1 MNRRDLR
8 RPCSPIPCNSLL
20 LARRA
25 EQCRHGQVV
34 RAPGGSD
41 LSPGAVLRI
50 FVRPPADEARAV
62 PEAVLLQ
69 LVVAHLADELRLD
82 RVPVELLAPRPAAL
96 ASRDSVAADRTGRP
110 QLRQLLLE
118 LAPHRRRKAGAVADE
133 VEPALSVVE
142 AEQERRDPTLGLV
155 APAEADDHAVRGS
168 IRLHLD
174 DTVA

>member
-20 LARRA
+20 LARHA
-25 EQCRHGQVV
+25 EQRRHGQVV
-34 RAPGGSD
+34 GAPGGSD

-50 FVRPPADEARAV
+50 LVRPPADEARAV

-82 RVPVELLAPRPAAL
+82 RVPVELLAAGPAAL
-96 ASRDSVAADRTGRP
+96 PSRDPFAADRTGSP

-118 LAPHRRRKAGAVADE
+118 LAADRRREAGTVADE
-133 VEPALSVVE
+133 VEPTLRVE
-142 AEQERRDPTLGLV
+142 
-155 APAEADDHAVRGS
+155 EAAQQG
-168 IRLHLD
+168 
-174 DTVA
+174 